1 MQKADNY
8 IDTVWT
14 FFLEFLEFF
23 ILALVVVVTFL
34 YFYDKYIQRKHALL
48 INYPVIGRFRYFFEA
63 LREPLRQYFAEETFF
78 ESKDKVDWVY
88 TAAKDRP
95 NYQSFSV
102 NQPFSGS
109 RFIIKHASS
118 VLNEDEVSDDTAV
131 TFGEKREVSFV
142 SHTPI
147 IRSAMS
153 DGALS
158 PESIR
163 AFSIAGRDTQLT
175 INTGEGSLTSNH
187 LFTLKPDLDNC
198 KYLEIVNS
206 TLYAES
212 VFKIGALLFN
222 RSVAIKWY
230 RNALLNKKT
239 QNTYIYDTTS
249 HVLFRVNWNAAL
261 EEFPRDVPPELPNM
275 IFQMSSGL
283 YGVRDAEG
291 VFDPLKYQKVMR
303 FCRMTEIKIA
313 QGAKQTGGKLS
324 GTKVTADIAYYRGVP
339 EGKDIFSPNRFPY
352 ANTTEQL
359 LEFVSKLQ
367 KLSRK
372 PVGFKI
378 VISDSHS
385 VEELVKAMQKHKEAG
400 NTLPDFITVDSG
412 EGGSATAPL
421 ELMESVGLTT
431 NNALYILDTIVK
443 QYNLREDVKIIAS
456 GKILTPDDAII
467 TMCMGADA
475 VGIARGFMMSGGC
488 IRARMCSGFGS
499 HVCPVGMATQD
510 EKKRASYLVIKEG
523 REIGNYHKNL
533 IKSMKVVL
541 AVMGIKQIKGLNKK
555 HLTFKNRN
563 GEIYF
568 DIDQYFHHKLH
579 V

>member
-1 MQKADNY
+1 MIRDENFIDNA
-8 IDTVWT
+8 WN

-23 ILALVVVVTFL
+23 ILGLVVAITLL

-48 INYPVIGRFRYFFEA
+48 INYPVIGRFRYLFEA

-88 TAAKDRP
+88 KAAKDKP

-109 RFIIKHASS
+109 RFIIKHATN
-118 VLNEDEVSDDTAV
+118 VLNEDEVSEDMSV
-131 TFGEKREVSFV
+131 TFGEKREIPFV

-158 PESIR
+158 PEAVR
-163 AFSIAGRDTQLT
+163 AFSIAGRDSNLT

-187 LFTLKPDLDNC
+187 LFTLKPDPKND
-198 KYLEIVNS
+198 KYLEIVHS
-206 TLYAES
+206 TPYAEF
-212 VFKIGALLFN
+212 VFKIGELFFN
-222 RSVAIKWY
+222 RKIAIKWY

-239 QNTYIYDTTS
+239 QNTYIYDTDS

-261 EEFPRDVPPELPNM
+261 EEFPKEVPQELPNM

-283 YGVRDAEG
+283 YGVRDVDG
-291 VFDPLKYQKVMR
+291 NFDELKYQKVMR

-313 QGAKQTGGKLS
+313 QGAKQTGGKLA
-324 GTKVTADIAYYRGVP
+324 GKKVTADVAYYRGVA
-339 EGKDIFSPNRFPY
+339 EGKDLFSPNRFPY
-352 ANTTEQL
+352 ADTTKHL

-378 VISDSHS
+378 VISDADS
-385 VEELVKAMQKHKEAG
+385 VKELALAMQKHKEAG
-400 NTLPDFITVDSG
+400 GTLPDFITIDSG

-431 NNALYILDTIVK
+431 NNALYILDTVLRE
-443 QYNLREDVKIIAS
+443 YNLREDTKIIAS

-510 EKKRASYLVIKEG
+510 EKKRASYLVVKEG

-541 AVMGIKQIKGLNKK
+541 AVMGIKHIKELNKK
-555 HLTFKNRN
+555 HLTFKNEN
-563 GEIYF
+563 DEIYF
-568 DIDQYFHHKLH
+568 DIDRYFHQKLH
-579 V
+579 E